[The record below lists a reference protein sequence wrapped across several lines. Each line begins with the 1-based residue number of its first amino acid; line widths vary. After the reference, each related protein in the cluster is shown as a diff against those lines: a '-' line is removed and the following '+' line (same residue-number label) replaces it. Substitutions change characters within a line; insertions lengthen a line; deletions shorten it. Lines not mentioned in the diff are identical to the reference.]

1 MVSLHHPSPLATGP
15 RPGARET
22 IALLAALMALNAV
35 AIDSMIPAL
44 EDIASHLGVTDENR
58 RQLVLIIYTLGF
70 GVGQLFWG
78 PLADRFGRKPML
90 TIGISIY
97 VVFAFLCSAAP
108 TFEILIL
115 ARLFQGAAAAAT
127 RVIVLA
133 MVRDLFEGEAMA
145 RVMSL
150 VAMVFMVIP
159 VLAPSI
165 GQLILT
171 VGPWQAIFWALG
183 LFGAVVGVWAFLR
196 IPETLKDEHRRTLGL
211 SDLLEGARAV
221 VTDRQSLGYT
231 LAQTA
236 LFSGLIAYIASI
248 QQIVF
253 DVFRRPELIGIVFG
267 AVAAP
272 MALASFTNSKLVGRF
287 GLRRVAHTG
296 VVAFALLSLG
306 HAAIATF
313 LGEGLPGFVIGQALV
328 LASFSFCAANMNT
341 LAMERMAAVAGMA
354 SSIQGV
360 VSTVLAALAGFAIGQ
375 AFNGTQIPYLWGLAI
390 CGATGLVLVLLTDR
404 RRLFERLAPA
414 HDRAPS
420 GPAPQAG

>member
-1 MVSLHHPSPLATGP
+1 MVSLHPSPLGIGP

-22 IALLAALMALNAV
+22 IVLLAALMALNAI
-35 AIDSMIPAL
+35 AIDAMIPAL
-44 EDIASHLGVTDENR
+44 EDIASHLGVVEENR
-58 RQLVLIIYTLGF
+58 RQLVLIAYTLGF

-90 TIGISIY
+90 LTGIGAY
-97 VVFAFLCSAAP
+97 VAFAFVCSFAA
-108 TFEILIL
+108 TFELLIL
-115 ARLFQGAAAAAT
+115 ARVFQGATAAAS

-159 VLAPSI
+159 VLAPSV
-165 GQLILT
+165 GQAILLI
-171 VGPWQAIFWALG
+171 GPWQAIFWALG
-183 LFGAVVGVWAFLR
+183 GYGLVIGAWALLR
-196 IPETLKDEHRRTLGL
+196 LPETLKAEHRRTLHL
-211 SDLLEGARAV
+211 SDLAEGARAV

-236 LFSGLIAYIASI
+236 LFAGLLAYIASI

-253 DVFRRPELIGIVFG
+253 DVFRRPDLIGVVFG

-296 VVAFALLSLG
+296 VLAFALLALG
-306 HAAIATF
+306 HAMVATV
-313 LGEGLPGFVIGQALV
+313 LGEGLTGFIIGQALV
-328 LASFSFCAANMNT
+328 LASFSFCSANMNT
-341 LAMERMAAVAGMA
+341 LAMERMAPVAGMA

-360 VSTVLAALAGFAIGQ
+360 LSTVLAALTGFAIGQ
-375 AFNGTQIPYLWGLAI
+375 AFDGTQVPYLWGLAL
-390 CGATGLVLVLLTDR
+390 CGAAGLTFAFITDR
-404 RRLFERLAPA
+404 HRLFEPLAA
-414 HDRAPS
+414 VRDRAAPS
-420 GPAPQAG
+420 PARQAG